1 MAHGKRIIVFSDTH
15 GRERAMIDI
24 LEKEAYAYIFLGD
37 GEREL
42 DRMRERYPDKR
53 IYNVRGNCDFASS
66 APDIDLLSVDGVRI
80 MFTHGHNHG
89 VKYSTDRLFYLA
101 KQNEISVMLFGH
113 THCRHLEYD
122 EGVYIMNPGSAA
134 APRDFKK
141 PSYGYIDITD
151 KGVFCAH
158 ADL

>member
-1 MAHGKRIIVFSDTH
+1 MARGKRIIVFSDTH

-89 VKYSTDRLFYLA
+89 VKYSTDRLFIWQSKTKSALCCSDTPTA
-101 KQNEISVMLFGH
+101 DTLNM
-113 THCRHLEYD
+113 TR
-122 EGVYIMNPGSAA
+122 VYI
-134 APRDFKK
+134 
-141 PSYGYIDITD
+141 
-151 KGVFCAH
+151 
-158 ADL
+158 L